1 MNCQWPNLK
10 QGAVCVRPGCG
21 TTLRRDYD
29 QPPNCQCRG
38 QQLAGDWIE
47 SRLKA
52 VGITQEWYKAAKA
65 ELGLPPDCHCPQ
77 RIAKLNEWT
86 RKAIDWWKGKLDGI

>member
-1 MNCQWPNLK
+1 MNCQWPTLK

-38 QQLAGDWIE
+38 QQLAGDW
-47 SRLKA
+47 LKSQFA
-52 VGITQEWYKAAKA
+52 TIGITEEWYAAAKA
-65 ELGLPPDCHCPQ
+65 ALGMPATCACDARKQ
-77 RIAKLNEWT
+77 WLN
-86 RKAIDWWKGKLDGI
+86 KAHAWWKDKARVSI